1 MTTAERIR
9 AKRDAAGWTQRQLA
23 QMLDTDQGTVSR
35 WENGDTPE
43 LRYLVRLAGAFNCTL
58 DELVPREEIAS

>member
-23 QMLDTDQGTVSR
+23 QMIDTDQGAVSG
-35 WENGDTPE
+35 WENGRTPE
-43 LRYLVRLAGAFNCTL
+43 LRYLVRLATAFGCTL
-58 DELVPREEIAS
+58 DELVPREELAS